1 MFLPCVANLHVG
13 FPIWLNCIV
22 LWAFFALVLLL
33 PMLSRE
39 ECSPAKGKFIC
50 PSLIISQIATKTLW
64 KIMPSSMNAHV
75 LIFVLGARLTLYVEF
90 FHRSKEK
97 KDEDCLQNHS
107 YRYQPNS
114 IRRNEL
120 APLTITLW
128 ISMHF
133 STILYSLRP
142 SSFFNE
148 ILVVSILR
156 GKTSSKWESIAGAWK
171 WFPPRQR

>member
-1 MFLPCVANLHVG
+1 
-13 FPIWLNCIV
+13 
-22 LWAFFALVLLL
+22 
-33 PMLSRE
+33 MLSRE

-50 PSLIISQIATKTLW
+50 PSLIISQIATKTSW

-90 FHRSKEK
+90 FHRSKEN

-142 SSFFNE
+142 SSFFMRYLLYPFFVEKLPPVRIYCRGMEMIPTKAE
-148 ILVVSILR
+148 IRTRMFVI
-156 GKTSSKWESIAGAWK
+156 
-171 WFPPRQR
+171 